1 MFRRLSVSLAATAAL
16 VSCTSNS
23 GTTSTTTTS
32 TTTTVTTTTTVAAPP
47 PTQGPRVEKWVDLQV
62 GECLADPPPSD
73 PSVVTVAVVDC
84 GSAHAAEVYLRA
96 AVEVNAALDDVANRQ
111 CGTGLA
117 QYTGRSASPYATTY
131 LIDSEQDRTSNNPM
145 PSTVIC
151 LLQDANGGP
160 LTGSARH

>member
-1 MFRRLSVSLAATAAL
+1 VFRCLSVSLAAIAAL
-16 VSCTSNS
+16 AGCAGNSN
-23 GTTSTTTTS
+23 TTSTTTTS
-32 TTTTVTTTTTVAAPP
+32 TTTVTTATAVAAPP
-47 PTQGPRVEKWVDLQV
+47 PAQGPRVVKWVDLQV

-73 PSVVTVAVVDC
+73 PSVVIVAVVDC

-96 AVEVNAALDDVANRQ
+96 AVEVNAALDDVANQQ
-111 CGTGLA
+111 CGSGLA
-117 QYTGRSASPYATTY
+117 QYTGRSVSPYATTY

>member
-1 MFRRLSVSLAATAAL
+1 VFRRLSVSLAAIAVLAG
-16 VSCTSNS
+16 CAGNS

-32 TTTTVTTTTTVAAPP
+32 TTPVTTTTTVAAPP
-47 PTQGPRVEKWVDLQV
+47 PTQEPRVEKWVDLQV

-96 AVEVNAALDDVANRQ
+96 AVEVNAALDDVANQQ

-117 QYTGRSASPYATTY
+117 QYTGQPVSPYTTTY

>member
-1 MFRRLSVSLAATAAL
+1 MAGCA
-16 VSCTSNS
+16 SNS

-32 TTTTVTTTTTVAAPP
+32 TTTVTTTTAVAAPP

-62 GECLADPPPSD
+62 GDCLADAVPSD

-96 AVEVNAALDDVANRQ
+96 AVEVNAALDDVANQQ
-111 CGTGLA
+111 CGSGLA
-117 QYTGRSASPYATTY
+117 QYTGRSRSPYATTY

-151 LLQDANGGP
+151 LLQDANGGA

>member
-1 MFRRLSVSLAATAAL
+1 M
-16 VSCTSNS
+16 
-23 GTTSTTTTS
+23 
-32 TTTTVTTTTTVAAPP
+32 
-47 PTQGPRVEKWVDLQV
+47 KWVDLQV
-62 GECLADPPPSD
+62 GECLAAPPPSD

-96 AVEVNAALDDVANRQ
+96 AVEVNAALDDVANQQ
-111 CGTGLA
+111 CGSGLA
-117 QYTGRSASPYATTY
+117 QYTGRSVSPYATTY